1 MEKEIWEGK
10 FNFGIGNPEY
20 GGSHLHTIIYPSFC
34 NLDGRWASSFKF
46 SAPRVPR
53 LRFTTLGRQ
62 HPVCITPA
70 SVCNTQKE
78 FSVRTSVGR
87 LLQFRYCRENFWIYP
102 APHDL

>member
-1 MEKEIWEGK
+1 MEKEIWKGK
-10 FNFGIGNPEY
+10 FNFGIGNSEGPIY
-20 GGSHLHTIIYPSFC
+20 IPLFILHSAIWMD
-34 NLDGRWASSFKF
+34 DGQAVLNFQH
-46 SAPRVPR
+46 PVPR

>member
-1 MEKEIWEGK
+1 MEKEIWKGK

-46 SAPRVPR
+46 SVPSPPSS
-53 LRFTTLGRQ
+53 FHYAG

-87 LLQFRYCRENFWIYP
+87 LLQFRYCRENFWICP